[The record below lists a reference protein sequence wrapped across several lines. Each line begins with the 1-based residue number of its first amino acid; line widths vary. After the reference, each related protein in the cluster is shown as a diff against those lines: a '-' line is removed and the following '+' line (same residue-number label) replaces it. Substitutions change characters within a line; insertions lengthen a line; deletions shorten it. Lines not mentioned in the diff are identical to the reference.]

1 MYGRASEK
9 TVLENNWE
17 DVSQHNHRGVF
28 EMPSVMADLMTLIQH
43 EIPDGRQNIH
53 DSHTNL
59 EKVAE
64 YCEANYFQAENKH
77 AALEETKKYATQ
89 SLASVAYQINTLAY
103 NLLHLLD
110 LQTAQLSEM
119 ESHINHIGQ
128 TVMIHKE
135 KVARRE
141 IGVLTANKSTLRQH
155 KILAPASQERPVKY
169 IRRPIDYTLLDD
181 VGHGLRAASSGNGS
195 GTTKARRVPST
206 QALINAGP
214 APTTKPPTPPQAN
227 RGVTVGSLTRTSR
240 EYRTPAPPIAPP
252 QVPSNYAANYPLGHP
267 RRGHGYSTLPAHGHH
282 GSSHPGAG
290 HQGALPPSQMTP
302 PPSLASQPQ
311 VGMVHPMS
319 QHTLGHHQA
328 THHTVGQM
336 PAAQNAMVQNPMA
349 QNIMA
354 QNSVAQNSMAQNSLA
369 QNSMAQIPMAQNTMS
384 HMVQNPI
391 AKNAMVQ
398 NPMAQHPMVQNPM
411 AQHPMVQN
419 PTAQNPAA
427 QVPMPQ
433 MSMSQIPM
441 PQVPMSQMPMSQ
453 VPMGQVPMGQ
463 NPMGQHLVGT
473 RPGPNLMSSSMTDR
487 LPEPPPPHV
496 MSGAVAA
503 PSDYGRHGNVS
514 PPLPPPPPPE
524 PLYPGNHVPPSPPAY
539 GRQRTDPEHDWVPK
553 TYLEKVVAIYD
564 YAADKDDELSF
575 SENSV
580 IYVVKKNDD
589 GWYEGV
595 MNGVTGLFPGNY
607 VEPCM

>member
-1 MYGRASEK
+1 MRSGLK
-9 TVLENNWE
+9 
-17 DVSQHNHRGVF
+17 
-28 EMPSVMADLMTLIQH
+28 MPSVMADLMTLIQH

-64 YCEANYFQAENKH
+64 YCEANYFQSENKH
-77 AALEETKKYATQ
+77 AALEETKKFATQ

-169 IRRPIDYTLLDD
+169 IRRPIDYTVLDE
-181 VGHGLRAASSGNGS
+181 VGHGLRTSSAGNG
-195 GTTKARRVPST
+195 GANKARRIPSS
-206 QALINAGP
+206 QALMNAGP

-227 RGVTVGSLTRTSR
+227 RGVTMGSLTRGSR

-267 RRGHGYSTLPAHGHH
+267 RRGSGYSTLPAHGHH
-282 GSSHPGAG
+282 GSSH
-290 HQGALPPSQMTP
+290 QSALPPSQMTP
-302 PPSLASQPQ
+302 PPALASQPQ

-319 QHTLGHHQA
+319 QHTMGHHHHSMP
-328 THHTVGQM
+328 HHTVNHPGHMGQ
-336 PAAQNAMVQNPMA
+336 QQQQQGVIQNPPMQA
-349 QNIMA
+349 GI
-354 QNSVAQNSMAQNSLA
+354 SQNSMVV
-369 QNSMAQIPMAQNTMS
+369 IPPGS
-384 HMVQNPI
+384 V
-391 AKNAMVQ
+391 V
-398 NPMAQHPMVQNPM
+398 HPMS
-411 AQHPMVQN
+411 
-419 PTAQNPAA
+419 QNPAA
-427 QVPMPQ
+427 PGA
-433 MSMSQIPM
+433 MSMGAMGHQMAKVPTSMVPTSMVQSQHYGTMVSAHQPPPPSDPM
-441 PQVPMSQMPMSQ
+441 
-453 VPMGQVPMGQ
+453 
-463 NPMGQHLVGT
+463 T
-473 RPGPNLMSSSMTDR
+473 SSLTDR
-487 LPEPPPPHV
+487 LPEPPPPHI
-496 MSGAVAA
+496 MSGGIV
-503 PSDYGRHGNVS
+503 PTSEYERHGN
-514 PPLPPPPPPE
+514 
-524 PLYPGNHVPPSPPAY
+524 AY
-539 GRQRTDPEHDWVPK
+539 GHQRPDAQRDSVPK

-564 YAADKDDELSF
+564 YEADKDDELSF

-580 IYVVKKNDD
+580 IYVIKKNDD

>member
-1 MYGRASEK
+1 
-9 TVLENNWE
+9 
-17 DVSQHNHRGVF
+17 
-28 EMPSVMADLMTLIQH
+28 MPSVMADLMTLIQH

-64 YCEANYFQAENKH
+64 YCEANYFQSDNKH

-169 IRRPIDYTLLDD
+169 IRRPIDYALLDE
-181 VGHGLRAASSGNGS
+181 VGHGLRMAGPNGAAAAN
-195 GTTKARRVPST
+195 KPRRIPTT
-206 QALINAGP
+206 QALMNAGP

-227 RGVTVGSLTRTSR
+227 RGVTMGSLTRGSR

-267 RRGHGYSTLPAHGHH
+267 RRGSGYSTLPAHGHH
-282 GSSHPGAG
+282 GSSH
-290 HQGALPPSQMTP
+290 QSSLPPSQMTP
-302 PPSLASQPQ
+302 PPALASQPQ

-319 QHTLGHHQA
+319 QQHTLGHHHSMA
-328 THHTVGQM
+328 HHTVAHGHMGQQQVGM
-336 PAAQNAMVQNPMA
+336 GQQQNSGAVMAPPGHPMA
-349 QNIMA
+349 LSMGPKVPPPPVGSMGPSQHYG
-354 QNSVAQNSMAQNSLA
+354 SMAPPQLPPDPMTASL
-369 QNSMAQIPMAQNTMS
+369 
-384 HMVQNPI
+384 
-391 AKNAMVQ
+391 
-398 NPMAQHPMVQNPM
+398 
-411 AQHPMVQN
+411 
-419 PTAQNPAA
+419 
-427 QVPMPQ
+427 
-433 MSMSQIPM
+433 
-441 PQVPMSQMPMSQ
+441 
-453 VPMGQVPMGQ
+453 
-463 NPMGQHLVGT
+463 
-473 RPGPNLMSSSMTDR
+473 TDR
-487 LPEPPPPHV
+487 LPEPPPPHMMGGSIV
-496 MSGAVAA
+496 PTA
-503 PSDYGRHGNVS
+503 DYERHGNVS

-524 PLYPGNHVPPSPPAY
+524 PLLYPGNYVPPSPPAY
-539 GRQRTDPEHDWVPK
+539 GGHQRTTDPQRDLVPK
-553 TYLEKVVAIYD
+553 VYLEKVVAIYD
-564 YAADKDDELSF
+564 YEADKDDELSF

>member
-1 MYGRASEK
+1 
-9 TVLENNWE
+9 
-17 DVSQHNHRGVF
+17 
-28 EMPSVMADLMTLIQH
+28 MPSVMADLMTLIQH

-64 YCEANYFQAENKH
+64 YCEANYFQSENKH

-103 NLLHLLD
+103 HLLHLLD
-110 LQTAQLSEM
+110 LQGAQLAEM
-119 ESHINHIGQ
+119 ESHINHIGH

-169 IRRPIDYTLLDD
+169 IRRPIDYALLDE
-181 VGHGLRAASSGNGS
+181 VGHGLLRASSGGPNGGAS
-195 GTTKARRVPST
+195 KAARRIPSA
-206 QALINAGP
+206 QALLNAGP

-227 RGVTVGSLTRTSR
+227 RGAGVSMGSLTRGSR

-267 RRGHGYSTLPAHGHH
+267 RRGSGYSTLPGHGHH
-282 GSSHPGAG
+282 GGPSHPGG
-290 HQGALPPSQMTP
+290 PLPPSQMTP
-302 PPSLASQPQ
+302 PPALASQPQ

-319 QHTLGHHQA
+319 QHATLGHHSSVPHHSLT
-328 THHTVGQM
+328 THGGAHLGQPQPVANAGLQGLPPGLVTM
-336 PAAQNAMVQNPMA
+336 GPKGGQQQHYGTMVAPPA
-349 QNIMA
+349 
-354 QNSVAQNSMAQNSLA
+354 
-369 QNSMAQIPMAQNTMS
+369 
-384 HMVQNPI
+384 
-391 AKNAMVQ
+391 
-398 NPMAQHPMVQNPM
+398 
-411 AQHPMVQN
+411 
-419 PTAQNPAA
+419 
-427 QVPMPQ
+427 PQ
-433 MSMSQIPM
+433 QLP
-441 PQVPMSQMPMSQ
+441 PPDPMSTS
-453 VPMGQVPMGQ
+453 
-463 NPMGQHLVGT
+463 L
-473 RPGPNLMSSSMTDR
+473 TDR
-487 LPEPPPPHV
+487 LPEPPPPHMV
-496 MSGAVAA
+496 GGGMVPAA
-503 PSDYGRHGNVS
+503 DYERHGN
-514 PPLPPPPPPE
+514 
-524 PLYPGNHVPPSPPAY
+524 AY
-539 GRQRTDPEHDWVPK
+539 GRTADPHRDLVPK
-553 TYLEKVVAIYD
+553 VYLEKVVAIYD
-564 YAADKDDELSF
+564 YEADKDDELSF

>member
-1 MYGRASEK
+1 
-9 TVLENNWE
+9 
-17 DVSQHNHRGVF
+17 
-28 EMPSVMADLMTLIQH
+28 MPSVMADLMTLIQH

-64 YCEANYFQAENKH
+64 YCEANYFQSENKH
-77 AALEETKKYATQ
+77 AALEETKKFATQ

-169 IRRPIDYTLLDD
+169 IRRPIDYTLLDE
-181 VGHGLRAASSGNGS
+181 VGHGLRTSSAGNG
-195 GTTKARRVPST
+195 GANKARRIPSS
-206 QALINAGP
+206 QALMNAGP

-227 RGVTVGSLTRTSR
+227 RGVTVGSLTRGSR

-267 RRGHGYSTLPAHGHH
+267 RRGSGYSTLPAHGHH
-282 GSSHPGAG
+282 GSSH
-290 HQGALPPSQMTP
+290 QSSLPPSQMTP
-302 PPSLASQPQ
+302 PPALASQPQ

-319 QHTLGHHQA
+319 QHTMGHHHHSMP
-328 THHTVGQM
+328 HHTLNHPSHMGQQQQQSGI
-336 PAAQNAMVQNPMA
+336 AQNPAMQA
-349 QNIMA
+349 G
-354 QNSVAQNSMAQNSLA
+354 VAQNSMVA
-369 QNSMAQIPMAQNTMS
+369 
-384 HMVQNPI
+384 I
-391 AKNAMVQ
+391 APGSVV
-398 NPMAQHPMVQNPM
+398 HPM
-411 AQHPMVQN
+411 
-419 PTAQNPAA
+419 AQNPAA
-427 QVPMPQ
+427 PGAMSVGAMGHQMAKVPT
-433 MSMSQIPM
+433 SMVPTSMLQSQHYGSMAPAHQPPPPSDPM
-441 PQVPMSQMPMSQ
+441 
-453 VPMGQVPMGQ
+453 
-463 NPMGQHLVGT
+463 T
-473 RPGPNLMSSSMTDR
+473 SSLTDR
-487 LPEPPPPHV
+487 LPEPPPPHIMTGGIV
-496 MSGAVAA
+496 PTAE
-503 PSDYGRHGNVS
+503 YERHGN
-514 PPLPPPPPPE
+514 
-524 PLYPGNHVPPSPPAY
+524 AY
-539 GRQRTDPEHDWVPK
+539 GHQRPDAQRDSVPK

-564 YAADKDDELSF
+564 YEADKDDELSF

-580 IYVVKKNDD
+580 IYVIKKNDD

>member
-1 MYGRASEK
+1 
-9 TVLENNWE
+9 
-17 DVSQHNHRGVF
+17 
-28 EMPSVMADLMTLIQH
+28 MPSVMADLMTLIQH

-64 YCEANYFQAENKH
+64 YCEANYFQSENKH

-110 LQTAQLSEM
+110 LQTAQLAEM
-119 ESHINHIGQ
+119 EAHIHHIGH

-155 KILAPASQERPVKY
+155 KILAPAAQERPVKY
-169 IRRPIDYTLLDD
+169 IRRPIDYALLDE
-181 VGHGLRAASSGNGS
+181 VGHGLRTSAANGAAAS
-195 GTTKARRVPST
+195 KARRIPST
-206 QALINAGP
+206 QALLNAGP

-227 RGVTVGSLTRTSR
+227 RGVTMGSLTRGSR

-267 RRGHGYSTLPAHGHH
+267 RRGSGYSTLPAHGHH
-282 GSSHPGAG
+282 GSSHPGP
-290 HQGALPPSQMTP
+290 LPPSQMTP
-302 PPSLASQPQ
+302 PPALASQPQ

-319 QHTLGHHQA
+319 QQHALGHHHS
-328 THHTVGQM
+328 TVPHHGMAHGGHPGMQ
-336 PAAQNAMVQNPMA
+336 PMA
-349 QNIMA
+349 PQGLAPAHGLALGTKAVGPGSQQQQQQQQHYGSM
-354 QNSVAQNSMAQNSLA
+354 VAPQLL
-369 QNSMAQIPMAQNTMS
+369 
-384 HMVQNPI
+384 
-391 AKNAMVQ
+391 
-398 NPMAQHPMVQNPM
+398 
-411 AQHPMVQN
+411 
-419 PTAQNPAA
+419 PA
-427 QVPMPQ
+427 PD
-433 MSMSQIPM
+433 
-441 PQVPMSQMPMSQ
+441 PMSAS
-453 VPMGQVPMGQ
+453 
-463 NPMGQHLVGT
+463 L
-473 RPGPNLMSSSMTDR
+473 TDR
-487 LPEPPPPHV
+487 LPEPPPPHAMGGMV
-496 MSGAVAA
+496 PAA
-503 PSDYGRHGNVS
+503 DYERHGNVS

-524 PLYPGNHVPPSPPAY
+524 PLLYPGNHVPPSPPAY
-539 GRQRTDPEHDWVPK
+539 GRTADPHRDLVPK
-553 TYLEKVVAIYD
+553 VYLEKVVAIYD
-564 YAADKDDELSF
+564 YEADKDDELSF

>member
-9 TVLENNWE
+9 SVSENNWE
-17 DVSQHNHRGVF
+17 EASQHNHRGAF

-119 ESHINHIGQ
+119 ESHMNHIGQ

-181 VGHGLRAASSGNGS
+181 VGYGLKASSSGNGAAA
-195 GTTKARRVPST
+195 KARRVPSS

-267 RRGHGYSTLPAHGHH
+267 RRGSGYSTLPAHGHH
-282 GSSHPGAG
+282 GSSHPGTG

-319 QHTLGHHQA
+319 QHTMGHHPA
-328 THHTVGQM
+328 THHSISQM
-336 PAAQNAMVQNPMA
+336 PAAQNLLAQNPV
-349 QNIMA
+349 A
-354 QNSVAQNSMAQNSLA
+354 QNSVAQNPMAQNFLA
-369 QNSMAQIPMAQNTMS
+369 QNSMAQISMGQNTMP
-384 HMVQNPI
+384 HMIQNPI
-391 AKNAMVQ
+391 AKNAISQNSMAQHPMVQ
-398 NPMAQHPMVQNPM
+398 NPMTQHPMVQNPM

-419 PTAQNPAA
+419 PIAQNPVTQVSMS
-427 QVPMPQ
+427 QVPMT
-433 MSMSQIPM
+433 QI
-441 PQVPMSQMPMSQ
+441 PMSQMPMSQ
-453 VPMGQVPMGQ
+453 IPMGQ
-463 NPMGQHLVGT
+463 NPMAQHLVGA
-473 RPGPNLMSSSMTDR
+473 RPGPNLMSTSVTDR
-487 LPEPPPPHV
+487 LPEPPPPHI
-496 MSGAVAA
+496 MSGAVAP

-539 GRQRTDPEHDWVPK
+539 GRQRADADHDWVPK

>member
-1 MYGRASEK
+1 MLQLVGAS
-9 TVLENNWE
+9 VGLN
-17 DVSQHNHRGVF
+17 
-28 EMPSVMADLMTLIQH
+28 MPSVMADLMTLIQH

-64 YCEANYFQAENKH
+64 YCEANYFQSENKH
-77 AALEETKKYATQ
+77 AALEETKKFATQ

-169 IRRPIDYTLLDD
+169 IRRPIDYTVLDE
-181 VGHGLRAASSGNGS
+181 VGHGLRTSSAGNG
-195 GTTKARRVPST
+195 GANKARRIPSS
-206 QALINAGP
+206 QALMNAGP

-227 RGVTVGSLTRTSR
+227 RGVTVGSLTRGSR

-267 RRGHGYSTLPAHGHH
+267 RRGSGYSTLPAHGHH
-282 GSSHPGAG
+282 GSSHPSS
-290 HQGALPPSQMTP
+290 LPPSQMTP
-302 PPSLASQPQ
+302 PPALASQPQ

-319 QHTLGHHQA
+319 QHTMGHHHHSMP
-328 THHTVGQM
+328 HHTLNHPSHMGQQQQ
-336 PAAQNAMVQNPMA
+336 PSGVAQNPAMQA
-349 QNIMA
+349 G
-354 QNSVAQNSMAQNSLA
+354 VAQNSMVAIAPGSVVHPMTQNPVAPGAMSVGAMGHQMPKVPTSMVPSSML
-369 QNSMAQIPMAQNTMS
+369 QSQHYGSMAPAHQPPPPSDPMT
-384 HMVQNPI
+384 
-391 AKNAMVQ
+391 
-398 NPMAQHPMVQNPM
+398 
-411 AQHPMVQN
+411 
-419 PTAQNPAA
+419 
-427 QVPMPQ
+427 
-433 MSMSQIPM
+433 
-441 PQVPMSQMPMSQ
+441 
-453 VPMGQVPMGQ
+453 
-463 NPMGQHLVGT
+463 
-473 RPGPNLMSSSMTDR
+473 SSLTDR
-487 LPEPPPPHV
+487 LPEPPPPHIMTGGIV
-496 MSGAVAA
+496 PTAE
-503 PSDYGRHGNVS
+503 YERHGNVS

-524 PLYPGNHVPPSPPAY
+524 PLYPGNYVPPSPPAY
-539 GRQRTDPEHDWVPK
+539 GHQRPDAQRDSVPK

-564 YAADKDDELSF
+564 YEADKDDELSF

-580 IYVVKKNDD
+580 IYVIKKNDD